1 MLKTDRNPNLEK
13 PLSTKGWTQQVED
26 DFWTSSIEPIEPK
39 TFKASITMRQAG
51 GYSLATVYVDP
62 HILKRELKHIRRSEI
77 ADVLLIMPTM
87 GTIAVGHGHDRISL
101 NPSDI
106 CLVNGWE
113 PYSIQVD
120 EYAEI
125 LTFRMPCSALEARSK
140 ISTKELTFKR
150 IQTQK
155 GITRITASSLA
166 EAFKQLEYISRGQDR
181 VLLNN
186 LASVVCAGL
195 QTMSSQDVERSTYHE
210 QLIRSIRKFIENN
223 IEDENLNSKAI
234 AQAHNISVR
243 YLNKIFE
250 AEPDTAIKYI
260 RSLRLR
266 LFAQRLLI
274 DTTRSSTIKEIV
286 FGCGFSDYAHFH
298 RSFKKYFQCTPNE
311 YRNSHK

>member
-1 MLKTDRNPNLEK
+1 MPITSVKPDLQT
-13 PLSTKGWTQQVED
+13 PLSSKKWSQQVED
-26 DFWTSSIEPIEPK
+26 DFWSSTIEPNDPK
-39 TFKASITMRQAG
+39 TFTASITMRQAG
-51 GYSLATVYVDP
+51 GYALSTVYVAP

-77 ADVLLIMPTM
+77 ADVLLIMSTR
-87 GTIAVGHGHDRISL
+87 GNINIGYGNHQIVLG
-101 NPSDI
+101 PSDM

-113 PYSIQVD
+113 PYSIRVD

-140 ISTKELTFKR
+140 ISTKEITFKR
-150 IQTQK
+150 IETQK
-155 GITRITASSLA
+155 GITRITASSLV
-166 EAFKQLEYISRGQDR
+166 EAFNQLEHIPHGQDR
-181 VLLNN
+181 ILLNN

-195 QTMSSQDVERSTYHE
+195 QTMSSKDVERSTYHE
-210 QLIRSIRKFIENN
+210 QIIRSIRRFIEDN
-223 IEDENLNSKAI
+223 IEDETLNSKTI

-250 AEPDTAIKYI
+250 AESDTAIKYI

-311 YRNSHK
+311 YRNNH